1 MTEDKQEPVSIIKA
15 RPGQGV
21 GRTGAIIPQTICKMM
36 SDAVKSGDI
45 DRFMQEQMKYN
56 IEVRD
61 VVDISQFN
69 QSLIFSA
76 AAIPDEEQAIKM
88 ITILI

>member
-1 MTEDKQEPVSIIKA
+1 MVIKA

-21 GRTGAIIPQTICKMM
+21 GRTGAIIPPTICKMM
-36 SDAVKSGDI
+36 IEAVKSGGI

-61 VVDISQFN
+61 VIDNMSFN
-69 QSLIFSA
+69 
-76 AAIPDEEQAIKM
+76 
-88 ITILI
+88 

>member
-1 MTEDKQEPVSIIKA
+1 MTDEAAQPRTVIKA

-36 SDAVKSGDI
+36 SEAVKSGDI
-45 DRFMQEQMKYN
+45 DKFMQDQMKYN

-61 VVDISQFN
+61 VVDV
-69 QSLIFSA
+69 
-76 AAIPDEEQAIKM
+76 
-88 ITILI
+88 

>member
-1 MTEDKQEPVSIIKA
+1 MAEEKSEPVTIIKA
-15 RPGQGV
+15 RDGQGI

-36 SDAVKSGDI
+36 SEAVKSGDI

-69 QSLIFSA
+69 
-76 AAIPDEEQAIKM
+76 
-88 ITILI
+88 

>member
-1 MTEDKQEPVSIIKA
+1 MADEKPEPITVIKA

-45 DRFMQEQMKYN
+45 DRFM
-56 IEVRD
+56 
-61 VVDISQFN
+61 
-69 QSLIFSA
+69 
-76 AAIPDEEQAIKM
+76 
-88 ITILI
+88 